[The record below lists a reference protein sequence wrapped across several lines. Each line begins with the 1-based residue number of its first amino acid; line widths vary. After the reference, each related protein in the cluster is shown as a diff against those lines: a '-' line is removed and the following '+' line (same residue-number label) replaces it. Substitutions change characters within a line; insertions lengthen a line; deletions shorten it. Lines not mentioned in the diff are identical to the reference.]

1 MLSNKRR
8 FPRKRINRI
17 ARLERISIRAGQD
30 EQSIEGE
37 IMDLSHGGISLMV
50 PENLPPGERY
60 VVHFEIPFMELEQEV
75 AVVGILIYCVYIPD
89 SMYKVGLQFKDLA
102 PESVEAINS
111 FMAS

>member
-1 MLSNKRR
+1 MLFNKRL

-17 ARLERISIRAGQD
+17 ARLERISILAGQD

-37 IMDLSHGGISLMV
+37 VMDLSRGGISLMV
-50 PENLPPGERY
+50 PENLPAGERY
-60 VVHFEIPFMELEQEV
+60 VVHFEIPFMGLEHKV

-89 SMYKVGLQFKDLA
+89 SVYKAGLQFKDLA
-102 PESVEAINS
+102 PESAEAIDS